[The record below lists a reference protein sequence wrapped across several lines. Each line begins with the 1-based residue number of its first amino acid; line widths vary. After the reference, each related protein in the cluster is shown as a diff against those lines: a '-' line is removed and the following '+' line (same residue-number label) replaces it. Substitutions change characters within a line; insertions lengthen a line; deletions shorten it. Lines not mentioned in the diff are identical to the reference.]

1 MKRTQ
6 LYFVIIVVVVFIQLV
21 EVSSTALAESCEAD
35 SNGQPCWNRMEVL
48 PGTGWDNL
56 RNMDMGLVFEY
67 DYTNCQL
74 TNDRKYLLPDGCFA
88 IPVQQSD
95 VETFSEFI
103 EHWENHTS
111 LTATSI
117 NIEASY
123 YSKINAKFSADFI
136 KTKTTMHNEQSSIA
150 RVQMRYKQY
159 IVRLQSGTNLH
170 PMFKVRL
177 LDIASQI
184 MNNNTHIAR
193 YLAELL
199 VRDYGTHYV
208 TAVHAGAILAQE
220 DYILNEFIANSK
232 ATKRDIT
239 ASVSANFFG
248 EFSLGTSISHT
259 TQQNFSKSY
268 LSNRAY
274 SHIRTHGG
282 PPYEA
287 NFTVNQWVKGLAD
300 SLVAIDREGVPL
312 HFAIIPEVLS
322 ELPPTQT
329 LELAHYV
336 ENAINSYYKHNTRF
350 GCTNPNATNFYFAA
364 NVDDKSCE
372 APSNN
377 FTFGGIFQICTADN
391 QNDTVCPALR
401 QKNPLTGNYSCPP
414 HYMPVLLHSG
424 AKSGVYTTS
433 HCKEHCHL
441 HVGWSVSL
449 KCHHDCADDNHP
461 ITGHYE
467 TYWCVATGVV
477 PDQSGFL
484 FGGLYSST
492 ASNPLT
498 KAMSCPSHYY
508 PLRFGQDTQVCVSDD
523 YELGYHLSAPFAG
536 FESCRAGNP
545 LATQKA
551 DGTIK
556 MSFGKLSID
565 PNTWPHRCPTGYTQ
579 HLASMEQ
586 FCEINYCVKAG
597 TLDDSGLPPIKLP
610 PYRKYPSLNEHTY
623 NVISIISGKGNMWI
637 QDNITKQWIKQPQ
650 SHIDAI
656 NIDPTNSSQLPPSST
671 SQPISGNDH
680 NEDDTGTSPT
690 TAALIISSTALL
702 GLIIVVAI
710 YGLCKYKGHKKKVT
724 AAATSSYENLEQTN
738 ASIEMEPTA
747 DV

>member
-1 MKRTQ
+1 MKETPSY
-6 LYFVIIVVVVFIQLV
+6 LMLNILVVLVQLV
-21 EVSSTALAESCEAD
+21 EVSSNALAESCEA
-35 SNGQPCWNRMEVL
+35 SEQSWNRMEVL
-48 PGTGWDNL
+48 PGIGWDNL

-67 DYTNCQL
+67 DYSNCQL

-88 IPVQQSD
+88 VPIQQSD

-103 EHWENHTS
+103 DHWENHTS

-136 KTKTTMHNEQSSIA
+136 KAKTTMYNEKSSIA

-177 LDIASQI
+177 LDIATQI

-208 TAVHAGAILAQE
+208 TTVHAGAILAQE
-220 DYILNEFIANSK
+220 DYITKEFIGNSQ
-232 ATKRDIT
+232 ATKKEIT

-248 EFSLGTSISHT
+248 EFKLSTSISHIT
-259 TQQNFSKSY
+259 EQNFSKSY
-268 LSNRAY
+268 LSNRVY
-274 SHIRTHGG
+274 SHVQTHGG

-287 NFTVNQWVKGLAD
+287 NFTVNEWVKGLAD
-300 SLVAIDREGVPL
+300 SLIAIDRDGVPL
-312 HFAIIPEVLS
+312 HFAIIPEVLT

-336 ENAINSYYKHNTRF
+336 EKAVNSYYKHNTRF
-350 GCTNPNATNFYFAA
+350 GCTNPQATNFYFAA

-372 APSNN
+372 TPTNN
-377 FTFGGIFQICTADN
+377 FTFGGIFQMCTADN
-391 QNDTVCPALR
+391 ENDTVCPELV

-424 AKSGVYTTS
+424 MKSGVYTTS
-433 HCKEHCHL
+433 HCKKHCHF
-441 HVGWSVSL
+441 HVGWSHISYQ
-449 KCHHDCADDNHP
+449 CHNDCADENHP

-467 TYWCVATGVV
+467 TYWCVANEVV
-477 PDQSGFL
+477 PDDSGFL

-492 ASNPLT
+492 QSNPLT

-508 PLRFGQDTQVCVSDD
+508 PLRFGQDSHVCVSDD

-545 LATQKA
+545 LATQKKA
-551 DGTIK
+551 GGTIK
-556 MSFGKLSID
+556 MTFGKLPID
-565 PNTWPHRCPTGYTQ
+565 PNTWPHRCPTGYSQ

-586 FCEINYCVKAG
+586 SCEINYCVKAG
-597 TLDDSGLPPIKLP
+597 TLDGNGLPPIKLP

-623 NVISIISGKGNMWI
+623 NVLSIISGKGNTWI
-637 QDNITKQWIKQPQ
+637 QDNVTKQWIKQPQ

-656 NIDPTNSSQLPPSST
+656 IANVTQISASSLPIT
-671 SQPISGNDH
+671 SNEHNDDD
-680 NEDDTGTSPT
+680 DDTMT
-690 TAALIISSTALL
+690 TAALIVSSTALL
-702 GLIIVVAI
+702 GLIIVIVI
-710 YGLCKYKGHKKKVT
+710 YGLCKYKGHKKKGE
-724 AAATSSYENLEQTN
+724 AAVVISYENLEQTD
-738 ASIEMEPTA
+738 ASFQMELTA